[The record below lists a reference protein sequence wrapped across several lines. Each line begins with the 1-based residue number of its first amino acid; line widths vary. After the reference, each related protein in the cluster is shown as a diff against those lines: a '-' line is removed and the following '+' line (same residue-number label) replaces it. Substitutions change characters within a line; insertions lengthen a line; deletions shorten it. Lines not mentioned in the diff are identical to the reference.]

1 MKREGSN
8 STMRRFGCCN
18 TIAELCFAPIAFLA
32 LEKMTKLWATTLHNR
47 TCRGSPPPPQ
57 KAAPPIPNPH
67 QPLPYT
73 SKKVRITDARG
84 EGGSESV

>member
-47 TCRGSPPPPQ
+47 TCRGSPPPPP
-57 KAAPPIPNPH
+57 KGCTSYPKSTSAPPIY
-67 QPLPYT
+67 Q
-73 SKKVRITDARG
+73 
-84 EGGSESV
+84 